1 MSAPIKRKQGIEVP
15 REPSY
20 EEIVGAP
27 PTGVPGAVSRQ
38 GGGNL
43 PGVSSAQ
50 LRRRL
55 RGQTQPQPQP
65 QQQQQE
71 QAKAEEKPAEQQ
83 AMQEQQAG
91 APASPTTGVLP
102 RGDFKVIT
110 YSASSFNEA
119 VLGLP
124 EYAPRGGVKLVIQ
137 RSKFFSS
144 PGKADDAWVAI
155 VFTYSEMPY
164 GDVTV
169 ITPHAHAVSCRNL
182 ATCVREGMLMLYKYS
197 NKQTLELIAKSGIKT
212 ERLYA
217 DPLLLPVCT
226 DKMCMKPEILVLD
239 PDWAGGFAYVKNTG
253 IEIHVR
259 AVPAN
264 EYELFI
270 QAGEKPIFHKYIL
283 EMTPQGTY
291 VRTWERMD
299 IT

>member
-1 MSAPIKRKQGIEVP
+1 MSAPIKKKQGIEVP

-20 EEIVGAP
+20 EEIVGTP

-38 GGGNL
+38 GGSNP

-50 LRRRL
+50 LRMRL
-55 RGQTQPQPQP
+55 RGQAQPQSQP
-65 QQQQQE
+65 PQQE

-83 AMQEQQAG
+83 AVQEQQAV
-91 APASPTTGVLP
+91 AQPPTTEAFP

-110 YSASSFNEA
+110 YNASSFNEA

-124 EYAPRGGVKLVIQ
+124 EYAPKGGVKLVIQ

-155 VFTYSEMPY
+155 VFTYSETPY
-164 GDVTV
+164 ENVMV
-169 ITPHAHAVSCRNL
+169 ITPHAHAISCRNL
-182 ATCVREGMLMLYKYS
+182 ATCVREGLLALYKYS
-197 NKQTLELIAKSGIKT
+197 NKQTLELLAKSSIGLEK
-212 ERLYA
+212 LYK
-217 DPLLLPVCT
+217 DTLLLPVCAG
-226 DKMCMKPEILVLD
+226 KMCMKPTILVLD

-253 IEIHVR
+253 IEIQVR
-259 AVPAN
+259 AVPVN

-270 QAGEKPIFHKYIL
+270 QAGEKPVFHKYIL

-299 IT
+299 MT